1 MKVKFRVKYGENEI
15 EIPITENTRPSFQM
29 DGMTNLW
36 KHKVTIYNDI
46 RAKSVNPENP
56 EYAVEARHF
65 DRFVIDKCNIQGGIV
80 SKADGTIENIVN
92 AVTVI
97 TKDVD
102 RYKQPLEYAK
112 LPVDIREDFYTVQ
125 VGDFIV
131 LSEVDDIVTT
141 SREFAELQEKYKDN
155 GIVVR
160 SVSANI
166 HGMSVDNV
174 TITNVG

>member
-1 MKVKFRVKYGENEI
+1 
-15 EIPITENTRPSFQM
+15 
-29 DGMTNLW
+29 MTDLW
-36 KHKVTIYNDI
+36 KQKVTIYNDI
-46 RAKSVNPENP
+46 PKTV
-56 EYAVEARHF
+56 VEERHF

-97 TKDVD
+97 SKDIE
-102 RYKQPLEYAK
+102 RYKPPLEYAK
-112 LPVDIREDFYTVQ
+112 LPVDIREEYYTAQ

-160 SVSANI
+160 SASANI

-174 TITNVG
+174 TMANVG

>member
-1 MKVKFRVKYGENEI
+1 MKVKFNVTYGENVI
-15 EIPITENTRPSFQM
+15 DIPIPEQSQRPTF
-29 DGMTNLW
+29 DRGGLADLW

-46 RAKSVNPENP
+46 QDNG
-56 EYAVEARHF
+56 VEDRHF
-65 DRFVIDKCNIQGGIV
+65 DRFVIDNCNIQGGIV
-80 SKADGTIENIVN
+80 SKSDGTIENIVN

-97 TKDVD
+97 SKDVD
-102 RYKQPLEYAK
+102 RYKAPLEYAK
-112 LPVDIREDFYTVQ
+112 LPVDIRKEYYTVQ

-141 SREFAELQEKYKDN
+141 SREFAELQKKYKDN

>member
-1 MKVKFRVKYGENEI
+1 MKVKLKLKYGENEI
-15 EIPITENTRPSFQM
+15 DIPIPEQSQQRPTFDRGS
-29 DGMTNLW
+29 MTDLW
-36 KHKVTIYNDI
+36 KRKVTIYNDI
-46 RAKSVNPENP
+46 PKT
-56 EYAVEARHF
+56 AVEERHF
-65 DRFVIDKCNIQGGIV
+65 DRFVIDLCNIQGGIV

-97 TKDVD
+97 SKDVD
-102 RYKQPLEYAK
+102 RYKTPLEYAK

-131 LSEVDDIVTT
+131 LSEVYDVVTT

>member
-1 MKVKFRVKYGENEI
+1 MKVGFSVKYGRNEI
-15 EIPITENTRPSFQM
+15 EIPITENTRPSFRM
-29 DGMTNLW
+29 DGMTDLW
-36 KHKVTIYNDI
+36 KQNVTIYNDI
-46 RAKSVNPENP
+46 AKT
-56 EYAVEARHF
+56 AVEERHF
-65 DRFVIDKCNIQGGIV
+65 DRFVVERCNIQGGIV
-80 SKADGTIENIVN
+80 SKADGTVENIVN

-97 TKDVD
+97 SKDVD
-102 RYKQPLEYAK
+102 RYKTPLEYAK
-112 LPVDIREDFYTVQ
+112 LPGDILEDFYTVQ

>member
-1 MKVKFRVKYGENEI
+1 
-15 EIPITENTRPSFQM
+15 
-29 DGMTNLW
+29 MTNLW
-36 KHKVTIYNDI
+36 KQKVTIYNDI
-46 RAKSVNPENP
+46 PAN
-56 EYAVEARHF
+56 AVEDRHF
-65 DRFVIDKCNIQGGIV
+65 DKFVVEMCNIQGGIV

-97 TKDVD
+97 SKDVD
-102 RYKQPLEYAK
+102 RYKPPLEYAK

-125 VGDFIV
+125 VGDFVV
-131 LSEVDDIVTT
+131 LAEVDDVLTT
-141 SREFAELQEKYKDN
+141 SREYGDLQKKYADN

-166 HGMSVDNV
+166 HRMSVDNV

>member
-1 MKVKFRVKYGENEI
+1 MKVGFNVKYGYNEI
-15 EIPITENTRPSFQM
+15 EIPITENTRPSFKS
-29 DGMTNLW
+29 DGMTDLFSS
-36 KHKVTIYNDI
+36 KVTIYNDI
-46 RAKSVNPENP
+46 PKT
-56 EYAVEARHF
+56 AVEERHF
-65 DRFVIDKCNIQGGIV
+65 DRFVIELCNIQGGIV

-92 AVTVI
+92 AVSII

-102 RYKQPLEYAK
+102 RYKTPLEYAK
-112 LPVDIREDFYTVQ
+112 LPVDIREEYYTVQ

-131 LSEVDDIVTT
+131 LSEVDDIATT

-155 GIVVR
+155 GIVIR

-174 TITNVG
+174 TIANVG

>member
-1 MKVKFRVKYGENEI
+1 
-15 EIPITENTRPSFQM
+15 
-29 DGMTNLW
+29 MTNLW
-36 KHKVTIYNDI
+36 TQKVTIYNDI
-46 RAKSVNPENP
+46 PADAVN
-56 EYAVEARHF
+56 ARRF

-97 TKDVD
+97 TKDID

-112 LPVDIREDFYTVQ
+112 LPVDLKEDFFTVQ
-125 VGDFIV
+125 VGDFLV

-141 SREFAELQEKYKDN
+141 SREFAELQNKYSEN

-160 SVSANI
+160 SVSPNI
-166 HGMSVDNV
+166 HGTSVDNV
-174 TITNVG
+174 TMANVG

>member
-1 MKVKFRVKYGENEI
+1 MKVKFKVKYGENEI
-15 EIPITENTRPSFQM
+15 NIPITENTRSSFKT
-29 DGMTNLW
+29 DEMTNLW
-36 KHKVTIYNDI
+36 KRKVTVYNDI
-46 RAKSVNPENP
+46 QKT
-56 EYAVEARHF
+56 AVEDRHF
-65 DRFVIDKCNIQGGIV
+65 DRFVIEKCNIQGGIV

-97 TKDVD
+97 SKDVD
-102 RYKQPLEYAK
+102 RYKTPLEYAK

-131 LSEVDDIVTT
+131 LSDVDDIVTT

-166 HGMSVDNV
+166 HGMSVDNI
-174 TITNVG
+174 TIANVG

>member
-1 MKVKFRVKYGENEI
+1 
-15 EIPITENTRPSFQM
+15 
-29 DGMTNLW
+29 MTDLW
-36 KHKVTIYNDI
+36 KQTVTIYNDI
-46 RAKSVNPENP
+46 PKT
-56 EYAVEARHF
+56 AVEERHF

-80 SKADGTIENIVN
+80 SRADGTVENIVN
-92 AVTVI
+92 AISVI

-102 RYKQPLEYAK
+102 RYKTPMQYAK
-112 LPVDIREDFYTVQ
+112 LPVDIRESFYTVQ

-131 LSEVDDIVTT
+131 LAEVDDVVTT

>member
-1 MKVKFRVKYGENEI
+1 MKVKFKVKYGENVI
-15 EIPITENTRPSFQM
+15 DIPIPEQSQRPTF
-29 DGMTNLW
+29 DRGGMANLW

-46 RAKSVNPENP
+46 PKT
-56 EYAVEARHF
+56 AVEDRHF
-65 DRFVIDKCNIQGGIV
+65 DRFVIDLCNIQGGIV

-97 TKDVD
+97 SKDVD
-102 RYKQPLEYAK
+102 RYKTPLEYAK
-112 LPVDIREDFYTVQ
+112 LPVDIRGDFYTVQ
-125 VGDFIV
+125 AGDFIV
-131 LSEVDDIVTT
+131 LAEVEDIVTT

-174 TITNVG
+174 TIANVG

>member
-1 MKVKFRVKYGENEI
+1 
-15 EIPITENTRPSFQM
+15 
-29 DGMTNLW
+29 MTDLW
-36 KHKVTIYNDI
+36 KQKATIFNDI
-46 RAKSVNPENP
+46 PKT
-56 EYAVEARHF
+56 AVEERHF
-65 DRFVIDKCNIQGGIV
+65 DRFVIDLCNIQGGIV

-102 RYKQPLEYAK
+102 HYKQPLEYAK
-112 LPVDIREDFYTVQ
+112 LPVDIRENFYTVQ

-131 LSEVDDIVTT
+131 LSEVDDVVTT

>member
-1 MKVKFRVKYGENEI
+1 
-15 EIPITENTRPSFQM
+15 
-29 DGMTNLW
+29 MTNLW
-36 KHKVTIYNDI
+36 EQKVTIYNDI
-46 RAKSVNPENP
+46 PKNV
-56 EYAVEARHF
+56 VEERHF

-97 TKDVD
+97 TKDVA
-102 RYKQPLEYAK
+102 RYRQPLEYAK

-131 LSEVDDIVTT
+131 LSECDDIVTT

-160 SVSANI
+160 SVSPNI

-174 TITNVG
+174 TIANVG

>member
-1 MKVKFRVKYGENEI
+1 MKVKFEVKYGENVI

-29 DGMTNLW
+29 DNMTDLW

-46 RAKSVNPENP
+46 PKT
-56 EYAVEARHF
+56 AVEDRHF
-65 DRFVIDKCNIQGGIV
+65 DRFVIDLCNIQGGIV

-97 TKDVD
+97 SKDVD
-102 RYKQPLEYAK
+102 RYKTPLEYAK
-112 LPVDIREDFYTVQ
+112 LPVDIREEYYTVQ

-131 LSEVDDIVTT
+131 LSEVDDVVTT

-155 GIVVR
+155 GIAVR

>member
-1 MKVKFRVKYGENEI
+1 MKVGFKVKYGYNEI

-29 DGMTNLW
+29 DSMTDLW

-46 RAKSVNPENP
+46 PKT
-56 EYAVEARHF
+56 AVEDRHF
-65 DRFVIDKCNIQGGIV
+65 DRFVIEKCNIQGGIV
-80 SKADGTIENIVN
+80 SRADGTIENIVN

-97 TKDVD
+97 TKDVEH
-102 RYKQPLEYAK
+102 YKKPLEYAK
-112 LPVDIREDFYTVQ
+112 LPVDMKEDLYTVQ
-125 VGDFIV
+125 VGDFVV
-131 LSEVDDIVTT
+131 LAEVDDVVTT
-141 SREFAELQEKYKDN
+141 SREFAELQSKYANN

-174 TITNVG
+174 TIANVG

>member
-1 MKVKFRVKYGENEI
+1 
-15 EIPITENTRPSFQM
+15 
-29 DGMTNLW
+29 MTDLW
-36 KHKVTIYNDI
+36 KQKVTIYNDI
-46 RAKSVNPENP
+46 PKT
-56 EYAVEARHF
+56 AVEERHF
-65 DRFVIDKCNIQGGIV
+65 DKFFIDKCNIQGGIV
-80 SKADGTIENIVN
+80 SRADGTVENIVN
-92 AVTVI
+92 AISVI
-97 TKDVD
+97 TKDVE
-102 RYKQPLEYAK
+102 RYKPPMQYAK
-112 LPVDIREDFYTVQ
+112 LPVDIREAFYTVQ

-131 LSEVDDIVTT
+131 LAEVDDVVTT

>member
-1 MKVKFRVKYGENEI
+1 
-15 EIPITENTRPSFQM
+15 
-29 DGMTNLW
+29 MTDLW
-36 KHKVTIYNDI
+36 KQKVTIYNDI
-46 RAKSVNPENP
+46 PKT
-56 EYAVEARHF
+56 AVEERHF

-80 SKADGTIENIVN
+80 SKADGTVENIVN

-97 TKDVD
+97 SKDIE
-102 RYKQPLEYAK
+102 RYKSPLEYAK
-112 LPVDIREDFYTVQ
+112 LPVDIRETFYTVQ
-125 VGDFIV
+125 VGDFVV

>member
-1 MKVKFRVKYGENEI
+1 
-15 EIPITENTRPSFQM
+15 
-29 DGMTNLW
+29 MTDLW
-36 KHKVTIYNDI
+36 KQKVTIYNDI
-46 RAKSVNPENP
+46 PKN
-56 EYAVEARHF
+56 AVEERHF

-80 SKADGTIENIVN
+80 SKTDGTVENIVN

-97 TKDVD
+97 TKDTTK
-102 RYKQPLEYAK
+102 YQKPIEYSK
-112 LPVDIREDFYTVQ
+112 LPVDIRENFYTVQ

-131 LSEVDDIVTT
+131 LSEVEDIVTT

>member
-1 MKVKFRVKYGENEI
+1 
-15 EIPITENTRPSFQM
+15 
-29 DGMTNLW
+29 MTDFW
-36 KHKVTIYNDI
+36 KQKVTIYNDVP
-46 RAKSVNPENP
+46 ADAVN
-56 EYAVEARHF
+56 ARRF
-65 DRFVIDKCNIQGGIV
+65 DRFVIDLCNIQGGIV

-92 AVTVI
+92 AVTI
-97 TKDVD
+97 ISKDVD
-102 RYKQPLEYAK
+102 RYKTPLEYAK

-174 TITNVG
+174 AITNVG

>member
-1 MKVKFRVKYGENEI
+1 
-15 EIPITENTRPSFQM
+15 
-29 DGMTNLW
+29 MTNLW
-36 KHKVTIYNDI
+36 NQKVTIFNDI
-46 RAKSVNPENP
+46 PKN
-56 EYAVEARHF
+56 AVEDRHF
-65 DRFVIDKCNIQGGIV
+65 DRFVIDLCNIQGGIV

-97 TKDVD
+97 SKDDD
-102 RYKQPLEYAK
+102 RYRAPLEYAK

-131 LSEVDDIVTT
+131 LSEADDIVTT
-141 SREFAELQEKYKDN
+141 SREFAALQEKYKDN

-174 TITNVG
+174 TISNVG

>member
-1 MKVKFRVKYGENEI
+1 
-15 EIPITENTRPSFQM
+15 
-29 DGMTNLW
+29 MTDFWNQ
-36 KHKVTIYNDI
+36 KVTIYNDI
-46 RAKSVNPENP
+46 PADAVNQ
-56 EYAVEARHF
+56 RRF
-65 DRFVIDKCNIQGGIV
+65 DRFVIDRCNIQGGIV

-97 TKDVD
+97 TKDID
-102 RYKQPLEYAK
+102 HYKQPLEYAK
-112 LPVDIREDFYTVQ
+112 LPADLKEDFYTAQ

-141 SREFAELQEKYKDN
+141 SREFAELQTKYADN

-160 SVSANI
+160 SVSPNI

>member
-15 EIPITENTRPSFQM
+15 EIPITENTRPSFKT
-29 DGMTNLW
+29 DGMSNLW
-36 KHKVTIYNDI
+36 KRKVTIYNDI
-46 RAKSVNPENP
+46 AKN
-56 EYAVEARHF
+56 AVEDRHF
-65 DRFVIDKCNIQGGIV
+65 DRFVIDLCNIQGGIV

-97 TKDVD
+97 SKDVD
-102 RYKQPLEYAK
+102 RYKTPLEYAK

>member
-1 MKVKFRVKYGENEI
+1 MKVKFKVKYGENVI
-15 EIPITENTRPSFQM
+15 DIPIPEQSQRPTF
-29 DGMTNLW
+29 DKGGMADLW

-46 RAKSVNPENP
+46 PKT
-56 EYAVEARHF
+56 AVEDRHF

-80 SKADGTIENIVN
+80 SRADGTIENIVN

-102 RYKQPLEYAK
+102 HYKQPLEYAK
-112 LPVDIREDFYTVQ
+112 LPVDMKEDFYTVQ

-131 LSEVDDIVTT
+131 LTEVDDVVTT

-160 SVSANI
+160 SASANI

>member
-1 MKVKFRVKYGENEI
+1 
-15 EIPITENTRPSFQM
+15 
-29 DGMTNLW
+29 MTDLW
-36 KHKVTIYNDI
+36 KQKVTIYNDI
-46 RAKSVNPENP
+46 PKTT
-56 EYAVEARHF
+56 VEERHF

-97 TKDVD
+97 SKDVD
-102 RYKQPLEYAK
+102 RYKAPLEYAK
-112 LPVDIREDFYTVQ
+112 LPVDIRETFYTVQ
-125 VGDFIV
+125 VGDFVV

-141 SREFAELQEKYKDN
+141 SREFAELQTKYADN

-160 SVSANI
+160 SVSPNI
-166 HGMSVDNV
+166 PGMSVDNV

>member
-1 MKVKFRVKYGENEI
+1 
-15 EIPITENTRPSFQM
+15 
-29 DGMTNLW
+29 MTDFFSG
-36 KHKVTIYNDI
+36 KVTIYNDI
-46 RAKSVNPENP
+46 PADSVN
-56 EYAVEARHF
+56 ARRF

-92 AVTVI
+92 AVSVI
-97 TKDVD
+97 TKDVTH
-102 RYKQPLEYAK
+102 YKQPLQYSK
-112 LPVDIREDFYTVQ
+112 LPVDIRENFYTVK

-131 LSEVDDIVTT
+131 FAEVDDVVTT

-174 TITNVG
+174 TMANVG